1 MKNFFSDY
9 GFDRNVSFV
18 SKVTTSGFRHNT
30 KKNTAQKH
38 KIDLYGVE
46 SFDNSVPLNSV
57 IFEGC
62 YKEKINFDGDVVLS
76 FDYTSGMPIIIE
88 NNAVKVNLNGKNVIA
103 PIFSESNG
111 LIKNGNT
118 DSYAFWVKK
127 GAELTIEGNGD
138 VIAQEAD
145 YSMAVWA
152 NGGDVIIKG
161 GNFYNNGNNSDL
173 IYASAGST
181 VKIYGGEFHANK
193 NEGAS
198 GTKNQYPALNIKDK
212 DRETT
217 KIIVYGGV
225 FYGFNPADN
234 VSEGSNTNFVADG
247 YKSIEIE
254 ENVWKF
260 VKE

>member
-9 GFDRNVSFV
+9 GFNRDVSFI
-18 SKVTTSGFRHNT
+18 SKVTSSGFRHYTKNSKKRKLNLYNT
-30 KKNTAQKH
+30 
-38 KIDLYGVE
+38 E
-46 SFDNSVPLNSV
+46 SFDNSIPLNSV

-62 YKEKINFDGDVVLS
+62 YKEKVNFEGNVMLTS
-76 FDYTSGMPIIIE
+76 DYTSDMPIVIE
-88 NNAVKVNLNGKNVIA
+88 NKTVTVNLNGKNVVA
-103 PIFSESNG
+103 PVFSESNG

-127 GAELTIEGNGD
+127 GAELTIEGDGD
-138 VIAQEAD
+138 VIAQAAD

-152 NGGDVIIKG
+152 NGGDVIITG

-173 IYASAGST
+173 IYASEGST

-217 KIIVYGGV
+217 NIIVYGGT
-225 FYGFNPADN
+225 FYGFNPAN
-234 VSEGSNTNFVADG
+234 NLSEGQNTNFVADG
-247 YKSIEIE
+247 YESVEIDK
-254 ENVWKF
+254 NVWK
-260 VKE
+260 VIKK

>member
-9 GFDRNVSFV
+9 GFNRDVSFI
-18 SKVTTSGFRHNT
+18 SKVTSSGFRHNT
-30 KKNTAQKH
+30 KNSKKRKLNLYNT
-38 KIDLYGVE
+38 E
-46 SFDNSVPLNSV
+46 SFDNSIPLNSV

-62 YKEKINFDGDVVLS
+62 YKEKVNFEGDVMLTS
-76 FDYTSGMPIIIE
+76 DYTSDMPIVIE
-88 NNAVKVNLNGKNVIA
+88 NKTVTVNLNGKNIVA

-111 LIKNGNT
+111 LIKNGNS
-118 DSYAFWVKK
+118 DSYAFWVKE
-127 GAELTIEGNGD
+127 GANLTIEGDGD
-138 VIAQEAD
+138 VIAQEAT
-145 YSMAVWA
+145 YSMAIWA

-181 VKIYGGEFHANK
+181 VEIYGGEFHANK

-234 VSEGSNTNFVADG
+234 VSEGQNTNFVADG
-247 YKSIEIE
+247 YESIEID
-254 ENVWKF
+254 ENVWK
-260 VKE
+260 VTKK